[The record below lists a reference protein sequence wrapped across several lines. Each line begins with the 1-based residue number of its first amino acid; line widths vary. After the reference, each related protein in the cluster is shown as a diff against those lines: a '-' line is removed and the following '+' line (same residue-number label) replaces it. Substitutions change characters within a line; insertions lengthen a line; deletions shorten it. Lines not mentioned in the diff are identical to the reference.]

1 LSIEIQVQQ
10 RGLDIR
16 ILADKLESD
25 ILPRVVETAA
35 DYAEAIMASKVP
47 VRTGRLL
54 GSIQKRT
61 QGSEAVIGP
70 TEPYA
75 VYVEYGTAPHVILP
89 VFSKVL
95 AFEVGGKMVFTS
107 IVHHPG
113 TRPRPFVHETAE
125 DLKAR
130 IPGIWKEV
138 ADKAIS

>member
-16 ILADKLESD
+16 ILAEKLEGD

-47 VRTGRLL
+47 VRTGQLL

-61 QGSEAVIGP
+61 CGFQAVIGP

-89 VFSKVL
+89 AFSKVL
-95 AFEVGGKMVFTS
+95 AFEIGGKMVFTP

-113 TRPRPFVHETAE
+113 TRSRPFVHETAE

-130 IPGIWKEV
+130 IPGIWKDI
-138 ADKAIS
+138 ADRAIS

>member
-1 LSIEIQVQQ
+1 MV
-10 RGLDIR
+10 
-16 ILADKLESD
+16 LAEKLEGD
-25 ILPRVVETAA
+25 IPAQVVKTAT

-47 VRTGRLL
+47 VRTGQLL
-54 GSIQKRT
+54 GSIQKRDH
-61 QGSEAVIGP
+61 GSEAVIGP

-95 AFEVGGKMVFTS
+95 AFEVGGKMVFTP

-130 IPGIWKEV
+130 IPGIWKDI
-138 ADKAIS
+138 ADRAIS